1 MKGLLIKDF
10 RLLKNQKNFFILVF
24 VMAVFLTI
32 TGGDE
37 SSPATF
43 VLPYVGFVCSFFV
56 LSTISYDEYDN
67 GNAFLFTLPFDRK
80 IYALEKYIFGIVTG
94 GAGLLLILAFI
105 LIYTDG
111 MAGAEQTAGQ
121 MGETLFT
128 AGVSAALLFFFLA
141 VMIPFQLKFGPEKGR
156 IAMFIVL
163 LGTMALVFGIVK
175 LAGLDDSALREAARV
190 MGRKGLSG
198 VAAVCIAAAA
208 AVMVISMFISARILE
223 KKEF

>member
-10 RLLKNQKNFFILVF
+10 KLLKNQKNFFILVF
-24 VMAVFLTI
+24 VMAAFLTI
-32 TGGDE
+32 TNGAG

-80 IYALEKYIFGIVTG
+80 IYVAEKYIFGVVTG

-111 MAGAEQTAGQ
+111 MTGAEQT
-121 MGETLFT
+121 GETLFT
-128 AGVSAALLFFFLA
+128 AGVSAALLLFFLA

-156 IAMFIVL
+156 IAMIIVF
-163 LGTMALVFGIVK
+163 LGIFAAVYGLAKVVNVGNMDLSGLIQTADAMGPAGVALVF
-175 LAGLDDSALREAARV
+175 LAVSLLVLAAS
-190 MGRKGLSG
+190 MT
-198 VAAVCIAAAA
+198 
-208 AVMVISMFISARILE
+208 ISIRIME

>member
-56 LSTISYDEYDN
+56 LSTISYDEFDN
-67 GNAFLFTLPFDRK
+67 GNPFLFSLPITRK
-80 IYALEKYIFGIVTG
+80 NYVLEKYCFGVMTGFGCWLLFSGLAAFFVLYNGLALTGERIVS
-94 GAGLLLILAFI
+94 ALILIPFFLLLLAIL
-105 LIYTDG
+105 LPLT
-111 MAGAEQTAGQ
+111 
-121 MGETLFT
+121 
-128 AGVSAALLFFFLA
+128 
-141 VMIPFQLKFGPEKGR
+141 LKFGSEKSRFAVIG
-156 IAMFIVL
+156 
-163 LGTMALVFGIVK
+163 VFGIIFLLGYLGNHVVK
-175 LAGLDDSALREAARV
+175 TFGIDLSPVVRPLASLSAEALIGGLTV
-190 MGRKGLSG
+190 LSLLLLLLSLN
-198 VAAVCIAAAA
+198 
-208 AVMVISMFISARILE
+208 ISISIVK

>member
-67 GNAFLFTLPFDRK
+67 GNAFLFTQPFDRK

-111 MAGAEQTAGQ
+111 MAEAEQT
-121 MGETLFT
+121 GETLFT

-163 LGTMALVFGIVK
+163 LGTMAHVFGIVK

-190 MGRKGLSG
+190 MGRMGLSG

-208 AVMVISMFISARILE
+208 AVMVISMFISTRILE

>member
-10 RLLKNQKNFFILVF
+10 KLLKNQKNFFILVF

-32 TGGDE
+32 TNGAG

-80 IYALEKYIFGIVTG
+80 IYVAEKYIFGVVTG
-94 GAGLLLILAFI
+94 GTGLLLILAFI

-111 MAGAEQTAGQ
+111 MTGAEQT
-121 MGETLFT
+121 GETLFT
-128 AGVSAALLFFFLA
+128 AGVSAALLLFFLA

-156 IAMFIVL
+156 IAMIIVF
-163 LGTMALVFGIVK
+163 LGIFAAVYGLAKVVNVGNMDLSGLIQTADAMGPAGVALVF
-175 LAGLDDSALREAARV
+175 LAVSLLVLAAS
-190 MGRKGLSG
+190 MT
-198 VAAVCIAAAA
+198 
-208 AVMVISMFISARILE
+208 ISIRIME

>member
-111 MAGAEQTAGQ
+111 MAGAEQT
-121 MGETLFT
+121 GETLFT

-175 LAGLDDSALREAARV
+175 LAGLDDSALWEAARV
-190 MGRKGLSG
+190 MGRMGLSG

-208 AVMVISMFISARILE
+208 AVMVISMFISTRILE

>member
-32 TGGDE
+32 VNGDE
-37 SSPATF
+37 STPATF
-43 VLPYVGFVCSFFV
+43 VLPYVGFVSSFFV

-80 IYALEKYIFGIVTG
+80 VYAVEKYLFGIVTG

-105 LIYTDG
+105 LVYTVRT
-111 MAGAEQTAGQ
+111 AGAGNT
-121 MGETLFT
+121 GETMLT
-128 AGVSAALLFFFLA
+128 AGVSAALLLLFLA

-156 IAMFIVL
+156 IAMLIVL
-163 LGTMALVFGIVK
+163 LGALALIVGIAKITDVDTSVLWEAVRAMSRIGMA
-175 LAGLDDSALREAARV
+175 
-190 MGRKGLSG
+190 G
-198 VAAVCIAAAA
+198 VAAVAIATAM
-208 AVMVISMFISARILE
+208 AVMALSVFISIKILE

>member
-1 MKGLLIKDF
+1 MRKGAISICKW
-10 RLLKNQKNFFILVF
+10 
-24 VMAVFLTI
+24 VM
-32 TGGDE
+32 
-37 SSPATF
+37 
-43 VLPYVGFVCSFFV
+43 
-56 LSTISYDEYDN
+56 
-67 GNAFLFTLPFDRK
+67 
-80 IYALEKYIFGIVTG
+80 
-94 GAGLLLILAFI
+94 
-105 LIYTDG
+105 
-111 MAGAEQTAGQ
+111 
-121 MGETLFT
+121 
-128 AGVSAALLFFFLA
+128 LFFFLA

-190 MGRKGLSG
+190 MGRMGLSG

>member
-111 MAGAEQTAGQ
+111 MAGAEQT
-121 MGETLFT
+121 GETLFT
-128 AGVSAALLFFFLA
+128 AGVSAALLLFFLA

-156 IAMFIVL
+156 IAMIIVF
-163 LGTMALVFGIVK
+163 LGIFAAVYGLAKVVNVGNMDLSGLIQTADAMGPAGVALVF
-175 LAGLDDSALREAARV
+175 LAVSLLVLAAS
-190 MGRKGLSG
+190 MT
-198 VAAVCIAAAA
+198 
-208 AVMVISMFISARILE
+208 ISIRIME

>member
-1 MKGLLIKDF
+1 MKGLLIKDY
-10 RLLKNQKNFFILVF
+10 RLLKNQKQFFVMMLGISIAFGFVYENSFFIISY
-24 VMAVFLTI
+24 MTFLLSMFTI
-32 TGGDE
+32 
-37 SSPATF
+37 
-43 VLPYVGFVCSFFV
+43 
-56 LSTISYDEYDN
+56 STISYDEYDN

-111 MAGAEQTAGQ
+111 MAGAEQT
-121 MGETLFT
+121 GETLFT

-190 MGRKGLSG
+190 MGRMGLSG

-208 AVMVISMFISARILE
+208 AVMVISMLISTRILE

>member
-105 LIYTDG
+105 LIYIDG
-111 MAGAEQTAGQ
+111 MAGAEQT
-121 MGETLFT
+121 GETLFT

-190 MGRKGLSG
+190 MGRMGLSG

-208 AVMVISMFISARILE
+208 AVMVISMLISTRILE

>member
-111 MAGAEQTAGQ
+111 MAGAERT
-121 MGETLFT
+121 GETLFT

-175 LAGLDDSALREAARV
+175 LAGLDDSALREAARA
-190 MGRKGLSG
+190 MGRMGLSG

-208 AVMVISMFISARILE
+208 AVMVISMFISTRILE

>member
-111 MAGAEQTAGQ
+111 MAGAE
-121 MGETLFT
+121 
-128 AGVSAALLFFFLA
+128 
-141 VMIPFQLKFGPEKGR
+141 
-156 IAMFIVL
+156 
-163 LGTMALVFGIVK
+163 
-175 LAGLDDSALREAARV
+175 
-190 MGRKGLSG
+190 
-198 VAAVCIAAAA
+198 
-208 AVMVISMFISARILE
+208 
-223 KKEF
+223 

>member
-10 RLLKNQKNFFILVF
+10 KLLKNQKNFFILVF
-24 VMAVFLTI
+24 VMAAFLTI
-32 TGGDE
+32 TNGAG

-43 VLPYVGFVCSFFV
+43 VLPYVGFVSSFFV

-67 GNAFLFTLPFDRK
+67 GNAFLFTLPFERK
-80 IYALEKYIFGIVTG
+80 VYAAEKYIFGVVTG

-105 LIYTDG
+105 LVYTGRTAD
-111 MAGAEQTAGQ
+111 AGQ

-128 AGVSAALLFFFLA
+128 AGVSAALLLLFLA

-156 IAMFIVL
+156 IAMLIVL
-163 LGTMALVFGIVK
+163 LGVMALVFGIVK
-175 LAGLDDSALREAARV
+175 LTDLDNAALQEAVRA
-190 MGRKGLSG
+190 MGRIGLSG

-208 AVMVISMFISARILE
+208 AVMAVSIFISARILE

>member
-10 RLLKNQKNFFILVF
+10 KLLKNQKNFFILVF

-32 TGGDE
+32 TNGAG

-80 IYALEKYIFGIVTG
+80 IYVAEKYIFGVVTG

-111 MAGAEQTAGQ
+111 MTGAEQT
-121 MGETLFT
+121 GETLFT
-128 AGVSAALLFFFLA
+128 AGVSAALLLFFLA

-156 IAMFIVL
+156 IAMIIVF
-163 LGTMALVFGIVK
+163 LGIFAAVYGLAKVVNVGNMDLSGLIQTADAMGPAGVALVF
-175 LAGLDDSALREAARV
+175 LAVSLLVLAAS
-190 MGRKGLSG
+190 MT
-198 VAAVCIAAAA
+198 
-208 AVMVISMFISARILE
+208 ISIRIME
-223 KKEF
+223 KQEF

>member
-10 RLLKNQKNFFILVF
+10 KLLKNQKNFFILVF
-24 VMAVFLTI
+24 VMAAFLTI
-32 TGGDE
+32 TNGAGA
-37 SSPATF
+37 SPATF
-43 VLPYVGFVCSFFV
+43 VLPYVGFVSSFFV

-67 GNAFLFTLPFDRK
+67 GNAFLFTLPFERK
-80 IYALEKYIFGIVTG
+80 VYAAEKYIFGVVTG

-105 LIYTDG
+105 LVYTGRTAD
-111 MAGAEQTAGQ
+111 AGQ

-128 AGVSAALLFFFLA
+128 AGVSAALLLLFLA

-156 IAMFIVL
+156 IAMLIVL
-163 LGTMALVFGIVK
+163 LGVMALVFGIVK
-175 LAGLDDSALREAARV
+175 LTDLDNEALQAAVRT
-190 MGRKGLSG
+190 MGRMGLAG

-208 AVMVISMFISARILE
+208 AVMAVSIFISARILE

>member
-32 TGGDE
+32 TGGNE

-111 MAGAEQTAGQ
+111 MAGAEQT
-121 MGETLFT
+121 GETLFT

-175 LAGLDDSALREAARV
+175 LAGLDDSALQEAARV
-190 MGRKGLSG
+190 MGRMGLSG

-208 AVMVISMFISARILE
+208 AVMVISMFISTRILE

>member
-111 MAGAEQTAGQ
+111 MAGAEQT
-121 MGETLFT
+121 GETL
-128 AGVSAALLFFFLA
+128 AGRA
-141 VMIPFQLKFGPEKGR
+141 
-156 IAMFIVL
+156 
-163 LGTMALVFGIVK
+163 
-175 LAGLDDSALREAARV
+175 
-190 MGRKGLSG
+190 
-198 VAAVCIAAAA
+198 
-208 AVMVISMFISARILE
+208 
-223 KKEF
+223 

>member
-10 RLLKNQKNFFILVF
+10 KLLKNQKNFFILVF

-32 TGGDE
+32 TNGAG

-80 IYALEKYIFGIVTG
+80 IYVAEKYIFGVVTG

-111 MAGAEQTAGQ
+111 MTGAEQT
-121 MGETLFT
+121 GETLFT
-128 AGVSAALLFFFLA
+128 AGVSAALLLFFLA

-156 IAMFIVL
+156 IAMIIVF
-163 LGTMALVFGIVK
+163 LGIFAAVYGLAKVVNIGNMDLSGLIQTADAMGPAGVALVF
-175 LAGLDDSALREAARV
+175 LAVSLLVLAAS
-190 MGRKGLSG
+190 MT
-198 VAAVCIAAAA
+198 
-208 AVMVISMFISARILE
+208 ISIRIME

>member
-10 RLLKNQKNFFILVF
+10 KLLKNQKNFFILVF

-32 TGGDE
+32 TNGAG

-80 IYALEKYIFGIVTG
+80 IYVAEKYIFGVVTG

-111 MAGAEQTAGQ
+111 MTGAEQT
-121 MGETLFT
+121 GETLFT
-128 AGVSAALLFFFLA
+128 AGVSAALLLFFLA

-156 IAMFIVL
+156 IAMIIVF
-163 LGTMALVFGIVK
+163 LGIFAAVYGLAKVVNVGNMDLSGLIQTADAMGPAGVALVF
-175 LAGLDDSALREAARV
+175 LAVSLLVLAAS
-190 MGRKGLSG
+190 MT
-198 VAAVCIAAAA
+198 
-208 AVMVISMFISARILE
+208 ISIRIME

>member
-111 MAGAEQTAGQ
+111 MAGVEQT
-121 MGETLFT
+121 GETLFT

-190 MGRKGLSG
+190 MGRMGLSG

-208 AVMVISMFISARILE
+208 AVMVISMFISTRILE

>member
-10 RLLKNQKNFFILVF
+10 KLLKNQKNFFILVF

-32 TGGDE
+32 TNGAG

-80 IYALEKYIFGIVTG
+80 IYVAEKYIFGVVTG

-111 MAGAEQTAGQ
+111 MTGSEQT
-121 MGETLFT
+121 GETLFT
-128 AGVSAALLFFFLA
+128 AGVSAALLLFFLA

-156 IAMFIVL
+156 IAMIIVF
-163 LGTMALVFGIVK
+163 LGIFAAVYGLAKVVNVGNMDLSGLIQTADAMGPAGVALVF
-175 LAGLDDSALREAARV
+175 LAVSLLVLAAS
-190 MGRKGLSG
+190 MT
-198 VAAVCIAAAA
+198 
-208 AVMVISMFISARILE
+208 ISIRIME